1 MRIDRK
7 RFFDGYR
14 REFKRLSQSQVVA
27 IEQLLDFLHDEENV
41 NDIRHVSY
49 ILATIKHETADTF
62 LPIEEYGKGKGRTY
76 GKKDPA
82 TGQAYYG
89 RGYVQ
94 LTWKRNYQ
102 LLGKEFGVDLVNKP
116 SLALKPEIAWSITTH
131 GMSEGV
137 FTGKKLSDYISGA
150 KCDYVSARKIINGT
164 DRARLIA
171 DYAEDFERILRAA
184 HSPRLSDG
192 VKEVLKPEQPAPE
205 SLSAD
210 LPAVAVPADVAAPV
224 AEPVASQQTN
234 ESGASGQQVVV
245 NPAPETT
252 PVVKSPFDGLT
263 ELASTG
269 MGKIGQKITWG
280 TITSGGATAVWAAFQ
295 QNWIAIL
302 IGFVF
307 ALFLIGI
314 GAAIFALAYNWAQK
328 KKVKEAEIRANP
340 ALYNVKL

>member
-150 KCDYVSARKIINGT
+150 KCDYVGARKIINGT
-164 DRARLIA
+164 DRAQLIA
-171 DYAEDFERILRAA
+171 GYAEDFERILTE
-184 HSPRLSDG
+184 SQS
-192 VKEVLKPEQPAPE
+192 EQPAPD

-224 AEPVASQQTN
+224 VESVPIEQPQQTIEAGGGTQVN
-234 ESGASGQQVVV
+234 VGAT
-245 NPAPETT
+245 PETP

-295 QNWIAIL
+295 QHWIPIL